1 MSFSI
6 RPFRR
11 FQLQSVPHTSLGNLT
26 PVEFVGQRQSQKML
40 LVGYA
45 LLRAAY
51 VLFASRYTYL
61 KFGIFVF
68 PLNRPVLY
76 I

>member
-26 PVEFVGQRQSQKML
+26 PDEFVGQRQGEQTVEAVHCS
-40 LVGYA
+40 
-45 LLRAAY
+45 
-51 VLFASRYTYL
+51 S
-61 KFGIFVF
+61 
-68 PLNRPVLY
+68 
-76 I
+76 